1 MRSAPIADIG
11 YLSLKPQ
18 DKADFGRPPYVQDQ
32 MGLAYPYFLF
42 QQVHQDM
49 LLKAK
54 EQYSVS
60 EACAR
65 RGPFI
70 TNGGLIND

>member
-42 QQVHQDM
+42 QQAHQDM
-49 LLKAK
+49 L
-54 EQYSVS
+54 
-60 EACAR
+60 
-65 RGPFI
+65 
-70 TNGGLIND
+70 